1 MSQIRLPAVIY
12 ATQPGHKTRDD
23 LNCGDMTEH
32 ELKTVYGLDDVSAK
46 VNPYNFTRKSEI
58 SLTPFM
64 DYSAFNFPTSSVTD
78 PFDHDPALFRR
89 LHDEMMNTL
98 NRQQCSD
105 ILFDEM
111 RALSKPFAL
120 YGAYSELIVKMINH
134 LQGNSGTVFRDY
146 LLNKALKD
154 QIDHDFSASSSLNTI
169 KATLLKRIHWER
181 NIYPQDDEH
190 FFGRDLNLSV
200 LPKFRRFK
208 DNFNG
213 MGITVHDTY
222 ATQITLK
229 ELTITDGKYKAL
241 VNYKVQDHFG
251 LDKTDISNIKFRNL
265 RFFRIW
271 FVLQRWEKFV
281 FKPFIT
287 EMNSDIYFYGGIR

>member
-111 RALSKPFAL
+111 RALSKPLL
-120 YGAYSELIVKMINH
+120 YMVLIAN
-134 LQGNSGTVFRDY
+134 
-146 LLNKALKD
+146 LL
-154 QIDHDFSASSSLNTI
+154 
-169 KATLLKRIHWER
+169 
-181 NIYPQDDEH
+181 
-190 FFGRDLNLSV
+190 
-200 LPKFRRFK
+200 
-208 DNFNG
+208 
-213 MGITVHDTY
+213 
-222 ATQITLK
+222 
-229 ELTITDGKYKAL
+229 
-241 VNYKVQDHFG
+241 
-251 LDKTDISNIKFRNL
+251 
-265 RFFRIW
+265 
-271 FVLQRWEKFV
+271 
-281 FKPFIT
+281 
-287 EMNSDIYFYGGIR
+287 